1 MIAATLVDTPQ
12 TLAIR
17 DQLRGI
23 LDGSLKGPLTKQVA
37 EYGAITLTED
47 ELLVLEEV
55 LLTADDVKFGRE
67 GRKVYTTFNI
77 IELARVLRRQGRTAP
92 VSRIHLN
99 QGLQVLKAAYPEL
112 EAAVQK
118 AIADGKI

>member
-1 MIAATLVDTPQ
+1 MIATTLTDTPQ

-17 DQLRGI
+17 DQLRAI
-23 LDGSLKGPLTKQVA
+23 LNGSLKSPLTKQVA
-37 EYGAITLTED
+37 KYGAITLTED
-47 ELLVLEEV
+47 ELLVLEEI
-55 LLTADDVKFGRE
+55 LLTAADIKFGRD

-92 VSRIHLN
+92 VNRNHLN
-99 QGLQVLKAAYPEL
+99 QGLQVLRDAYPVL

-118 AIADGKI
+118 AIAEGKI